1 MSSNLSQTL
10 QKEFAMSKWSD
21 GTVNSNGLKIHYY
34 RTGGDK
40 PKVIFN
46 HGAGDD
52 GLCWTRV
59 VKELEND
66 YDVIM
71 VDARGHGKTDSGKGD
86 YSTAQR
92 VADLAG
98 LVQALG
104 LDRPV
109 VGGHS
114 LGADTSMN
122 FAALHPDMTRG
133 IFLEDP
139 PIIIPGEKFGD
150 GKQKINMEDLGKMMA
165 KFMRMFKLLPKFI
178 ATPMARKG
186 SPTYPDDEI
195 IPWVNAKKRVS
206 FNFLN
211 SISSMSMEVADPF
224 EVFKK
229 ITVPVLLFIGD
240 KEKMSIVSTDTAQ
253 KAASVNDKV
262 KVVHL
267 EGASHDIRR
276 TRFDGYMPALKDF
289 LKDIYKS

>member
-1 MSSNLSQTL
+1 M
-10 QKEFAMSKWSD
+10 AKWSD
-21 GTVNSNGLKIHYY
+21 GYVTTNGLKIHYY

-40 PKVIFN
+40 PKVVFN

-59 VKELEND
+59 VKELENN

-71 VDARGHGKTDSGKGD
+71 IDARGHGKTSSGRGD

-98 LVQALG
+98 VIQALG

-114 LGADTSMN
+114 LGADTSVN
-122 FAALHPDMTRG
+122 FAATHPELTRG

-139 PIIIPGEKFGD
+139 PIILPGEKFGD
-150 GKQKINMEDLGKMMA
+150 GKQDIKMEDIGKMMG
-165 KFMRMFKLLPKFI
+165 KFFRMFKIMPKFI
-178 ATPMARKG
+178 AVPMARKA

-195 IPWVNAKKRVS
+195 IPWVNSKKRLNNDFLKS
-206 FNFLN
+206 FT
-211 SISSMSMEVADPF
+211 SMGMDAADPF
-224 EVFKK
+224 AVYKK
-229 ITVPVLLFIGD
+229 VTVPILLIIGD
-240 KEKMSIVSTDTAQ
+240 KEKMSIVSPESAQ
-253 KAASVNDKV
+253 KAAEANPKV
-262 KVVHL
+262 QVVRL

-276 TRFDGYMPALKDF
+276 TRFDGYMPALKTF
-289 LKDIYKS
+289 LGEIYHS

>member
-1 MSSNLSQTL
+1 MST
-10 QKEFAMSKWSD
+10 WTD
-21 GTVNSNGLKIHYY
+21 GYVNSNGIKIHYY

-40 PKVIFN
+40 PKVVFN

-52 GLCWTRV
+52 GLCWTHV

-71 VDARGHGKTDSGKGD
+71 VDARGHGKTSSGKGD

-92 VADLAG
+92 VADLTG
-98 LVQALG
+98 LIQELG

-114 LGADTSMN
+114 MGADTAMN
-122 FAALHPDMTRG
+122 FAAVHPDRTRG
-133 IFLEDP
+133 VFLEDP
-139 PIIIPGEKFGD
+139 PIIIPGEIFGD
-150 GKQKINMEDLGKMMA
+150 GKQEIKTEDIGKMMA
-165 KFMRMFKLLPKFI
+165 KFMRMFKIMPKFLAI
-178 ATPMARKG
+178 RLARKAN
-186 SPTYPDDEI
+186 PVYPDDEI
-195 IPWVNAKKRVS
+195 IPWVNSKERVS

-211 SISSMSMEVADPF
+211 SMTSMGMEIADPF
-224 EVFKK
+224 EVLKK
-229 ITVPVLLFIGD
+229 ITVPVLIFTGE
-240 KEKMSIVSTDTAQ
+240 KEKMSIVSTDSAQ

-276 TRFDGYMPALKDF
+276 TRFDGYMPALEDF
-289 LKDIYKS
+289 LKDIYKT

>member
-1 MSSNLSQTL
+1 MAN
-10 QKEFAMSKWSD
+10 WSD
-21 GTVNSNGLKIHYY
+21 GYVTTNGLKIHYY

-40 PKVIFN
+40 PKVVFN

-59 VKELEND
+59 TKELEND

-71 VDARGHGKTDSGKGD
+71 IDARGHGKTSSGKGD

-98 LVQALG
+98 VIQALG

-114 LGADTSMN
+114 MGADTSMN
-122 FAALHPDMTRG
+122 FAATHPELTRG
-133 IFLEDP
+133 VFLEDP
-139 PIIIPGEKFGD
+139 PIIVPGEKFGD
-150 GKQKINMEDLGKMMA
+150 GKQEIKAEDIGKMMA
-165 KFMRMFKLLPKFI
+165 KFMRMFKIIPKFI
-178 ATPMARKG
+178 AIRLARKG

-195 IPWVNAKKRVS
+195 IPWVNSKERVS

-211 SISSMSMEVADPF
+211 SMNSMGMDIADPF
-224 EVFKK
+224 ETFKK
-229 ITVPVLLFIGD
+229 IKVPVLLFIGD
-240 KEKMSIVSTDTAQ
+240 KEKMSIVSTESAQ
-253 KAASVNDKV
+253 KAASVNEKV

-276 TRFDGYMPALKDF
+276 TRFDGYMPALTKF
-289 LKDIYKS
+289 LEDIYHS

>member
-1 MSSNLSQTL
+1 MSIW
-10 QKEFAMSKWSD
+10 AD
-21 GTVNSNGLKIHYY
+21 DYVNSNGIKIHYY

-59 VKELEND
+59 AKEMEND

-71 VDARGHGKTDSGKGD
+71 IDARGHGKTSSGKGD
-86 YSTAQR
+86 YSSAQR

-98 LVQALG
+98 VIQALG

-114 LGADTSMN
+114 LGADTSVN
-122 FAALHPDMTRG
+122 LAAIHPELTRG

-139 PIIIPGEKFGD
+139 PIILPGEQFGD
-150 GKQKINMEDLGKMMA
+150 GKQEIKMEDIGKMMG
-165 KFMRMFKLLPKFI
+165 KFFRMFKIMPKFI
-178 ATPMARKG
+178 AVPMARKA

-195 IPWVNAKKRVS
+195 IPWVNSKKR
-206 FNFLN
+206 LN
-211 SISSMSMEVADPF
+211 SDFLKSFTSMGMDTADPF
-224 EVFKK
+224 AIFKK
-229 ITVPVLLFIGD
+229 VTVPILLIIGD
-240 KEKMSIVSTDTAQ
+240 KEKMSIVSPESAQ
-253 KAASVNDKV
+253 KAVEANPKV
-262 KVVHL
+262 QVVRL

-276 TRFDGYMPALKDF
+276 TRFDGYMPALKKF
-289 LKDIYKS
+289 LKEIYQS

>member
-1 MSSNLSQTL
+1 M
-10 QKEFAMSKWSD
+10 ARWPD
-21 GTVNSNGLKIHYY
+21 GTVNSNGLRIHFY
-34 RTGGDK
+34 RTGGEK

-59 VKELEND
+59 VKELESD

-98 LVQALG
+98 LIQALG

-114 LGADTSMN
+114 MGADTAMN
-122 FAALHPDMTRG
+122 FAAVHPEMTRG

-139 PIIIPGEKFGD
+139 PIILPGEKFGD
-150 GKQKINMEDLGKMMA
+150 GKQEIKAEDVGKMMA
-165 KFMRMFKLLPKFI
+165 KFMRIFKLLPKFI
-178 ATPMARKG
+178 ATRMARKA

-195 IPWVNAKKRVS
+195 IPWVNSKERVS

-211 SISSMSMEVADPF
+211 SMTSMGMEIADPF
-224 EVFKK
+224 EGFRK
-229 ITVPVLLFIGD
+229 ISVPVLLFIGD
-240 KEKMSIVSTDTAQ
+240 KEKMSIVSTESAQ

-276 TRFDGYMPALKDF
+276 TRFDGYMPALKNF
-289 LKDIYKS
+289 LKEIYPS

>member
-1 MSSNLSQTL
+1 
-10 QKEFAMSKWSD
+10 MSKWPD
-21 GTVNSNGLKIHYY
+21 GTVISNGIKIHYY

-86 YSTAQR
+86 YSTVQR
-92 VADLAG
+92 VADSAG
-98 LVQALG
+98 LIQALG

-114 LGADTSMN
+114 MGADTAMN
-122 FAALHPDMTRG
+122 FAAVHPEMTRG

-139 PIIIPGEKFGD
+139 PIILPGEIFGD
-150 GKQKINMEDLGKMMA
+150 GKQEFRAEDIGKMMA
-165 KFMRMFKLLPKFI
+165 KFMRIFKLLPKFI
-178 ATPMARKG
+178 AIRMARKA

-195 IPWVNAKKRVS
+195 IPWVNSKKRTS
-206 FNFLN
+206 FDFLN
-211 SISSMSMEVADPF
+211 SMASMKMDIADPF

-229 ITVPVLLFIGD
+229 ISVPVLLFIGD
-240 KEKMSIVSTDTAQ
+240 KEKMSIVSTESAQ
-253 KAASVNDKV
+253 KAANANDKV
-262 KVVHL
+262 KVIHL

-276 TRFDGYMPALKDF
+276 TRFDGYMPALKNF
-289 LKDIYKS
+289 LKDIYQS

>member
-1 MSSNLSQTL
+1 
-10 QKEFAMSKWSD
+10 MSKWSD
-21 GTVNSNGLKIHYY
+21 GSVNSNGLKIHYY

-114 LGADTSMN
+114 MGADTSMN
-122 FAALHPDMTRG
+122 FAALHPELTRG

-139 PIIIPGEKFGD
+139 PIIIPGEIFGD
-150 GKQKINMEDLGKMMA
+150 GKMKIKAEEIGKMMA
-165 KFMRMFKLLPKFI
+165 KLMRMFKLLPKFI
-178 ATPMARKG
+178 ALRLARKAN
-186 SPTYPDDEI
+186 PAYPDDEI

-211 SISSMSMEVADPF
+211 SMSSMHMEVADPF
-224 EVFKK
+224 EVFKE

-262 KVVHL
+262 KVVLL